1 MMEHA
6 TLLIAP
12 MNKLGLGTRFN
23 SHFFYPK
30 RDIMK
35 QEEVLTLGEFLKLN
49 TQPLVGK
56 ESFIVWKSEDA
67 RKKIWNPD
75 NFTVVSDAFKKL
87 KSFLLENNFDYND
100 WIMLLPA
107 VEDSQY
113 GSRFKYELLNKKRLN
128 ELWLH
133 RIARIKVN
141 GIPYRNLWWIIN
153 PDGDYRRDFFK
164 SLVTVGQVLQLDDNF
179 FKQGPPSSVYPITWD
194 TSELKS
200 VPKIQEKLRAY
211 GFSEEDGPFMSLKF

>member
-1 MMEHA
+1 MMEHD
-6 TLLIAP
+6 TLLITP

-23 SHFFYPK
+23 SHFFYSK

-100 WIMLLPA
+100 WVMLLPTT
-107 VEDSQY
+107 EDSHHRF
-113 GSRFKYELLNKKRLN
+113 RFKYELLSKERFS
-128 ELWLH
+128 ELWIH
-133 RIARIKVN
+133 RITGIKVN
-141 GIPYRNLWWIIN
+141 DRPYKNLWWIIN
-153 PDGDYRRDFFK
+153 PHSDGKDNFLK
-164 SLVTVGQVLQLDDNF
+164 PLITVRQVLQLDTNILFQDN
-179 FKQGPPSSVYPITWD
+179 GPTWH
-194 TSELKS
+194 SHQLKS
-200 VPKIQEKLRAY
+200 IPKIQEKLRAY
-211 GFSEEDGPFMSLKF
+211 GFSEEDGPFMSFKFS